1 MNKPQWRDKWRALR
15 DMRAARNVAAGTISA
30 DMMMAQVSAL
40 DAITTKKEQQIRG
53 NPRYLA
59 QNPAQEVWE
68 EYAKVYKS
76 WRQEM
81 YLTNSYLK
89 PISQFQNSY
98 EQEQSH
104 EVKTPSPSSITPSKE
119 PPAVFKSVPMQ
130 VTGKTTPNTSIPAQQ
145 STLSHSTITTQMID
159 EW

>member
-1 MNKPQWRDKWRALR
+1 MNKPRWNDKWRALR
-15 DMRAARNVAAGTISA
+15 DMKAARNAAVGTISA

-40 DAITTKKEQQIRG
+40 DAITTKKEQQMRG

-59 QNPAQEVWE
+59 QNPAQKVWE
-68 EYAKVYKS
+68 EYAELYKS

-81 YLTNSYLK
+81 YLTSYYSK
-89 PISQFQNSY
+89 PTSQFQNSY

-130 VTGKTTPNTSIPAQQ
+130 VTGKTTPNTSIPDQQ
-145 STLSHSTITTQMID
+145 SMPSLSTITTQMTD

>member
-1 MNKPQWRDKWRALR
+1 MNKPQWRNKWLALR
-15 DMRAARNVAAGTISA
+15 GMRAARNAAAGTISA

-40 DAITTKKEQQIRG
+40 DATITKKEQQMRG

-59 QNPAQEVWE
+59 QNPAQKVWE
-68 EYAKVYKS
+68 EYAEVYKS

-81 YLTNSYLK
+81 YLTSYYSK
-89 PISQFQNSY
+89 PTSQFQNSY

-104 EVKTPSPSSITPSKE
+104 EAKTPSPSSITPSKE

-130 VTGKTTPNTSIPAQQ
+130 VTGKTTPNTSIQGQQ
-145 STLSHSTITTQMID
+145 NMLSPSTTITQKTD

>member
-1 MNKPQWRDKWRALR
+1 MNKPRWIDKWRALR
-15 DMRAARNVAAGTISA
+15 DMKAAQNAAAGTISA
-30 DMMMAQVSAL
+30 DTMMAQVSAL
-40 DAITTKKEQQIRG
+40 DATITKKEQQMRG
-53 NPRYLA
+53 NPRYIA
-59 QNPAQEVWE
+59 QNPAQKVWE
-68 EYAKVYKS
+68 EYAELYKS
-76 WRQEM
+76 WRQER
-81 YLTNSYLK
+81 YLTNYYLK

-130 VTGKTTPNTSIPAQQ
+130 VTGKTTPNTSIPGQQ
-145 STLSHSTITTQMID
+145 NMHSPSTTTTQTTD